1 MDKKVGGE
9 RQKNF
14 LKNGHRPWKKS
25 EKKFEFRHEK
35 KCAVQSFLFLDGDQ
49 FQSKRKK
56 KFFSRQKNDRIITNE
71 ENIKVKIPLYTN
83 I

>member
-9 RQKNF
+9 RRKNF
-14 LKNGHRPWKKS
+14 LKNGHRPRKKS
-25 EKKFEFRHEK
+25 AKKFEFRHGK

-49 FQSKRKK
+49 CQSKRKK

>member
-9 RQKNF
+9 RQKNL
-14 LKNGHRPWKKS
+14 LKNGRRPRKKS
-25 EKKFEFRHEK
+25 EKKFEFRHGK
-35 KCAVQSFLFLDGDQ
+35 KCTVQSFLFLGGDQ
-49 FQSKRKK
+49 CQSKRKK
-56 KFFSRQKNDRIITNE
+56 PFFSRQKNVRIITNE